1 MRFPAAVRA
10 ALAIPPR
17 RLSFAVAVSL
27 MLHGLV
33 LWLPKV
39 ELPSFEPE
47 MQPLVAKLEP
57 LPKTSAK
64 LARPKPKPK
73 AVPKP
78 PVIPEPEVVATAEIP
93 LAESAPVAAS
103 TPVAA
108 EEIVA
113 ASTPVA
119 AQELATAS
127 APAET
132 APQAVA
138 SEATPPEP
146 QRPPLPKRARLKF
159 NIHKGQDGFKLG
171 ESIHELEVED
181 GRYTLKASVQTTG
194 LASLLKSYR
203 MVQTS
208 IGSATQQTLRPES
221 FSEEVTDSGGVRS
234 HSAAFDW
241 GTHTLRFSQGGEVT
255 LPAQAQ
261 DILSILYQFPPM
273 RQREEV
279 VTINISTGK
288 RFEKYN
294 FEVVFEEPLGTPM
307 GTLQTVHFR
316 KQHPPGKEGLEIW
329 FAQEYRLFPV
339 KMRYIEP
346 DGSIAAEAVIT
357 DIRVADE

>member
-1 MRFPAAVRA
+1 MRFPAAVRES
-10 ALAIPPR
+10 LATPTR
-17 RLSFAVAVSL
+17 RFTFAVAVSVL
-27 MLHGLV
+27 IHGLV
-33 LWLPKV
+33 LWLPKI
-39 ELPSFEPE
+39 ELPKFEPE

-73 AVPKP
+73 AAPKP
-78 PVIPEPEVVATAEIP
+78 QVPPAPEVVAAAEIP

-103 TPVAA
+103 APSAA

-127 APAET
+127 APAEV
-132 APQAVA
+132 APQPVTSA
-138 SEATPPEP
+138 ATPPEP
-146 QRPPLPKRARLKF
+146 QRPPLPRRARLKF

-208 IGSATQQTLRPES
+208 VGSATQQTLRPES
-221 FSEEVTDSGGVRS
+221 FTEEVTDSGGVRS
-234 HSAAFDW
+234 HGATFDW
-241 GTHTLRFSQGGEVT
+241 ANHAIRFSQGGEAT

-273 RQREEV
+273 RQQEEI
-279 VTINISTGK
+279 VTINIGTGK

-294 FEVVFEEPLGTPM
+294 FEVVFEEALETPM

-346 DGSIAAEAVIT
+346 DGNIAAEAVIT